1 METKMC
7 FKVNEEKIFDE
18 EIVAFTY
25 IKEMAFS
32 QKVKN
37 VLSFHSSIQEQFPTA
52 RILEVSTK
60 SSNPLGVTLSAFN
73 LMLDGRSVE
82 SIYHSSK
89 VFSDGTCFDFLRDY
103 EPRDTKRFIREHGGS
118 QLKCYQFDGREVP
131 LEPKTLFYDF
141 IYIKALLQ
149 NPMISKHLKDYD
161 LFTDIEFNEKKGLN
175 CQARACAIYSY
186 MLRTGTVEKYI
197 ASMETFKDMYDFRE
211 QQSK

>member
-1 METKMC
+1 MATKMC
-7 FKVNEEKIFDE
+7 FKVNEEKVFDE
-18 EIVAFTY
+18 EIVTFTY
-25 IKEMAFS
+25 IKGMAFS

-37 VLSFHSSIQEQFPTA
+37 VLSFHSSIQEQFPA
-52 RILEVSTK
+52 VRILEVSTK
-60 SSNPLGVTLSAFN
+60 SSNPLGVALSAFN

-82 SIYHSSK
+82 SVYHSSK

-103 EPRDTKRFIREHGGS
+103 APMEAKRFIREHGMRE
-118 QLKCYQFDGREVP
+118 LKCYRFDGQEVS

-149 NPMISKHLKDYD
+149 NPMISKNLKNYD

-186 MLRTGTVEKYI
+186 MLRTGTVEKYM
-197 ASMETFKDMYDFRE
+197 ASMESFKGVYDFRE
-211 QQSK
+211 